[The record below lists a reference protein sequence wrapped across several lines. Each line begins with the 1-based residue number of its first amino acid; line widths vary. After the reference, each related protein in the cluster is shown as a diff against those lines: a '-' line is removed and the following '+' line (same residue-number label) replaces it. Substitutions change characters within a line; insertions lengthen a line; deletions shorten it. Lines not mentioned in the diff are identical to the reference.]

1 MRFRIGRS
9 SDPLINFNEIPP
21 CKNAVI
27 VEEQDMVREKIRYVP
42 HWEVDINTLEEFL
55 ELQKEVEHPLIVSSD
70 DTLEIEIYDDW
81 RE

>member
-1 MRFRIGRS
+1 MRFKICRS
-9 SDPLINFNEIPP
+9 SDSYITSNEIPP

-27 VEEQDMVREKIRYVP
+27 VEGQVMVREKIRYVP

-70 DTLEIEIYDDW
+70 ETLEIEIYDDW

>member
-1 MRFRIGRS
+1 MRFKICRS
-9 SDPLINFNEIPP
+9 SDFYITFNEIPP

-27 VEEQDMVREKIRYVP
+27 VEGQVMVREKVRYIP
-42 HWEVDINTLEEFL
+42 HWEVDINTLEELL
-55 ELQKEVEHPLIVSSD
+55 ELQKEVEHPLIVSYD